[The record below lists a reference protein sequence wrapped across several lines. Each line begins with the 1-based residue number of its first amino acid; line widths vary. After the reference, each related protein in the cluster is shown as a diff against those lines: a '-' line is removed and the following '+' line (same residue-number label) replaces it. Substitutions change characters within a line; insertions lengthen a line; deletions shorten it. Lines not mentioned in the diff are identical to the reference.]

1 MQGATEFL
9 DESES
14 PGQESNP
21 SLFFQLLFKTSQYF
35 FSDAVYIYRKPSE
48 GHCKVL
54 FISGNRLDYTF
65 AISLLSVN
73 VKFRFEHS

>member
-1 MQGATEFL
+1 M
-9 DESES
+9 
-14 PGQESNP
+14 NP
-21 SLFFQLLFKTSQYF
+21 RVMDRNLIHPYLSSFCLRPRSIL

-73 VKFRFEHS
+73 FKFRFEHS